1 MKTTLRSI
9 FVGCLLMCTSVMSAQ
24 QVNTLY
30 FLENAPMRHTINPAF
45 QPVSKFYLTL
55 PIIGY
60 TSVWAGTNGW
70 TMSDF
75 IFKGPDGNTI
85 TPLHPAD
92 TTANWLDKRPKTFA
106 VDADLSTNLFG
117 FGFRIKKNGYL
128 HINMTERVMAEAHVS
143 SSIFGLNDLSSGAVG
158 PMNLGVN
165 AWGYT
170 EYALGY
176 SHKITRQW
184 TVGGKI
190 KVLLGNANV
199 NMNVNDLKF
208 SSSLDSLQVT
218 ANGIIRAAAPLNWR
232 SLPTNPS
239 ELANYDIAE
248 LFSNVTNVSPS
259 QVVKE
264 MFNPA
269 GVGAAFDLGVTYKP
283 IEHLQISASVTD
295 LGFMRW
301 HRLASAEFS
310 VDTTF
315 TGVDL
320 NYGDYGS
327 INHFD
332 SDNLKSDVQDQLTG
346 YANAI
351 HVSKIEKEFPYLNML
366 TANLNVGIDANFWKN
381 RVGIGVYSRTR
392 FYNSHITEEVTFG
405 AAFRPVNWF
414 NLAAS
419 YSFINGKWS
428 NVGAGLSIAPYD
440 GIMLTVATDYIPTT
454 YAKAAL
460 DGTNVSLP
468 YKTAGVNVMVGLAI
482 VVGTNNRN
490 KDKDKDGVEDKLDV
504 CPNTPLNVLVTELG
518 CPIDSDGDGVADYQD
533 ECPHTSSVAYGF
545 IDSIGCPSDDDGDG
559 VPNYRDECPQTPA
572 EAIGQMAVT
581 GCPLDSDGD
590 GIYDYL
596 DKCPETPAAAYG
608 KVDSTGCPIDTD
620 QDGVYDFLDLCPD
633 TPVEARGMVNEHG
646 CPLDTDKDGVY
657 DYLDECPET
666 PAAARNFVDSVGCFL
681 DTDGDGVYDY
691 EDQCPTIAGVKE
703 NLGCPEIKREVRNLL
718 KKAMSGIHFEND
730 KATIKPNSYKIL
742 NDIAKVFIENPTYM
756 VEVQGHTDN
765 VGKYDYNIDLSDR
778 RAHAVRTYLI
788 KQGVP
793 AERLTAHG
801 YGPARPIDDNNTQAG
816 RAKNR
821 RVEFNIVFE
830 EVTYETIYDR
840 VQNNNK

>member
-1 MKTTLRSI
+1 MKTILRSI

-55 PIIGY
+55 PVIGY

-75 IFKGPDGNTI
+75 IFKGPDGSTI
-85 TPLHPAD
+85 TPLHPNAPD
-92 TTANWLDKRPKTFA
+92 NWLDKRPKTFA
-106 VDADLSTNLFG
+106 IDADLSTNLFG

-128 HINMTERVMAEAHVS
+128 HINMTERVMAEAHAS
-143 SSIFGLNDLSSGAVG
+143 SSIFGLNDMTSGTVG

-190 KVLLGNANV
+190 KVLIGNANV

-218 ANGIIRAAAPLNWR
+218 ANGTIRAAAPLNWR
-232 SLPTNPS
+232 SLPTDPS
-239 ELANYDIAE
+239 ELADYDIAE
-248 LFSNVTNVSPS
+248 LFSNVTNVKPS
-259 QVVKE
+259 QVVME
-264 MFNPA
+264 MLNPA
-269 GVGAAFDLGVTYKP
+269 GVGVAFDLGATYKP
-283 IEHLQISASVTD
+283 IEQLQISASVTD

-327 INHFD
+327 INDFD

-346 YANAI
+346 YTNAV

-366 TANLNVGIDANFWKN
+366 TANLNIGIDANFWKN

-392 FYNSHITEEVTFG
+392 FYNSHITEEVTLG

-440 GIMLTVATDYIPTT
+440 GLMLTVATDYIPTT

-482 VVGTNNRN
+482 VVGTNNRT
-490 KDKDKDGVEDKLDV
+490 KDKDKDGVVDQLDV

-545 IDSIGCPSDDDGDG
+545 IDSIGCPSDDDRDG

-572 EAIGQMAVT
+572 EAVGMMAVT

-620 QDGVYDFLDLCPD
+620 NDGVYDFLDLCPD
-633 TPVEARGMVNEHG
+633 TPVEARDMVDEHG
-646 CPLDTDKDGVY
+646 CPLDSDKDGVY

-718 KKAMSGIHFEND
+718 KRAMSGIHFEHD

-793 AERLTAHG
+793 AERLTAQG

>member
-1 MKTTLRSI
+1 
-9 FVGCLLMCTSVMSAQ
+9 MCTSVLSAQ

-55 PIIGY
+55 PVIGY

-85 TPLHPAD
+85 TPLHPDAPD
-92 TTANWLDKRPKTFA
+92 NWLDKRPKTFA
-106 VDADLSTNLFG
+106 IDADLSTNLFG

-128 HINMTERVMAEAHVS
+128 HINMTERVMAEAHAS
-143 SSIFGLNDLSSGAVG
+143 SSIFGLNDMSSGTVG

-165 AWGYT
+165 AWAYT

-190 KVLLGNANV
+190 KVLIGNANV
-199 NMNVNDLKF
+199 NMNVNNLKF

-218 ANGIIRAAAPLNWR
+218 ANGTIRAAAPLNWR
-232 SLPTNPS
+232 SLPTDPS

-248 LFSNVTNVSPS
+248 LFSNVTNVTPS

-283 IEHLQISASVTD
+283 IEQLQISASVTD

-327 INHFD
+327 INDFD

-392 FYNSHITEEVTFG
+392 FYNSHITEEVTLG

-440 GIMLTVATDYIPTT
+440 GLMLTVATDYIPTT

-545 IDSIGCPSDDDGDG
+545 IDSIGCPSDDDRDG

-572 EAIGQMAVT
+572 EAVGMMAVT

-620 QDGVYDFLDLCPD
+620 NDGVYDFLDLCPD
-633 TPVEARGMVNEHG
+633 TPVEARDMVDEHG

-730 KATIKPNSYKIL
+730 KATIKPDSYKIL

-765 VGKYDYNIDLSDR
+765 VGQYDYNIDLSQR
-778 RAHAVRTYLI
+778 RAQAVRTYLI
-788 KQGVP
+788 NKGVP

-821 RVEFNIVFE
+821 RVEFNIVFVE
-830 EVTYETIYDR
+830 ITYETIYDR